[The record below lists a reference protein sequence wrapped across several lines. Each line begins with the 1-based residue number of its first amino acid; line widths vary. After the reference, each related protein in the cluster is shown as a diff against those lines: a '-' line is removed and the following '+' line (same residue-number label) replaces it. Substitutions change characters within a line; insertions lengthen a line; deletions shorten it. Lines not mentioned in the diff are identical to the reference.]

1 MSLLHRLVLLLGIAV
16 LPLLAVEVRN
26 EFELRTDR
34 IREIHQTA
42 RHYLSLIEAE
52 QERLVDTI
60 RQVLATLVQTN
71 AFRNGLEPECGGLLN
86 RLRPSYPDYIDFFAA
101 DADGIIRCGTQR
113 EAIGVSISDRA
124 HFREALASGNFVIG
138 ERIARRVVSGLALP
152 FALPIRGDD
161 GMVRGMATATLD
173 TEWLTRFLNAKPLP
187 PGGSFLL
194 ADRSGTVLAHAPADG
209 MGRALLPALRQ
220 HLNAAA
226 PGTIEVTDD
235 ASGRVHVVAFS
246 PVGAGQ
252 EDLFMAV
259 SIDKEAALQPI
270 DAAMQRSIAM
280 IGAIAGTTLLLVL
293 WGGTRLLRRP
303 VEALVAATERWRGGD
318 LSARSG
324 LDHDRS
330 EIGTLGRAFDAMA
343 DDLQAKAVIE
353 REVHALAHRMA
364 DVLGATTD
372 GVFEI
377 DADWRITFMNDRAR
391 FLIADGRDLT
401 GRRLLDAFPEA
412 EGTVFTERYRY
423 AMESGEPVEFEGYFA
438 PLDSWYSIRAFPT
451 LGGLA
456 VFFQDITARRAG
468 EEALERANLEKS
480 ELLAQLNALLE
491 NAPVGFAFFDRDH
504 RFLRVNAPMGALTGL
519 PPRDHI
525 GRHLREIAPI
535 DAQAALPAIDR
546 VFATGEAARDREL
559 VAAGAGGDRPRH
571 WMAGYFP
578 VRAQGQVTAVGL
590 MLTDITGIRQAE
602 VERERSDMR
611 FRSMFEQAAV
621 GIELL
626 DADGRLLEVNEK
638 LCSIFGVGTGDDLLG
653 RTWEELTDP
662 EDVGR
667 ERPLIASLFAG
678 TLPSYALEKRY
689 RRRGGD
695 RVWVRVTSSLLRGV
709 SRESARRIS
718 IVEDITDRKG
728 IEEALRAAKD
738 EAERANLAK
747 TKFLAATSHDLR
759 QPLQSMFFFTAALAN
774 QVNTERARTALLH
787 LERGL
792 DAMKG
797 LLDSLLDVS
806 RLDAGMIVPQIEEFD
821 VSGTIDHIAA
831 AYGPVALGKRLRWS
845 VDACPVVVRSDR
857 ALLER
862 LLRNLVENALRY
874 TEEGVVSI
882 HCRTDGAMV
891 RITVAD
897 TGIGIPP
904 EQLELIFEEFH
915 QIGNPERDRTQ
926 GLGLGLAIVRRLARL
941 LDHPVTVRSE
951 PGRGSEFEVSVPLG
965 QALKAAP
972 EESGSTPAERTGQG
986 RIAALVDDDA
996 IVLMGLH
1003 AILSEWGYR
1012 VISAGSADLLLDRLA
1027 EQDVR
1032 PDIVIADYR
1041 LREGRV
1047 GTEAVLRVRERFADN
1062 GLPGIILTGETGADC
1077 HIDAARHG
1085 CRVVHKPVTPRQLTA
1100 ALEQHFDG
1108 RD

>member
-1 MSLLHRLVLLLGIAV
+1 MSLLHRLMLLLGIAV

-26 EFELRTDR
+26 EFELRTIR
-34 IREIHQTA
+34 VREIHQSA
-42 RHYLSLIEAE
+42 SNYLSLIEAE
-52 QERLVDTI
+52 QARLVDNI

-71 AFRNGLEPECGGLLN
+71 ALRTGPEAGCGGLLE
-86 RLRPSYPDYIDFFAA
+86 RLRSAYPEYIDIFAT
-101 DADGIIRCGTQR
+101 DPDGIVRCGTR
-113 EAIGVSISDRA
+113 PEAIGVGIADRP
-124 HFREALASGNFVIG
+124 HYREALASGGFVVG
-138 ERIARRVVSGLALP
+138 ERIARRSVPGTALP
-152 FALPIRGDD
+152 FALPIRDEGGRFR
-161 GMVRGMATATLD
+161 GMVTATLD
-173 TEWLTRFLNAKPLP
+173 AEWLTRFLNDKPLP

-194 ADRSGTVLAHAPADG
+194 ADRSGTVIARAPAEEAA
-209 MGRALLPALRQ
+209 RPLSPALRD
-220 HLNAAA
+220 HLKAQTA
-226 PGTIEVTDD
+226 GTMEVIDEAD
-235 ASGRVHVVAFS
+235 GRERVVAFS
-246 PVGAGQ
+246 PVGTGQ

-259 SIDKEAALQPI
+259 GIDKAAALQPV
-270 DAAMQRSIAM
+270 DGAMQRSIAM

-303 VEALVAATERWRGGD
+303 VDALVAATERWRAGD

-324 LDHDRS
+324 LTYDRS
-330 EIGTLGRAFDAMA
+330 EIGALGRAFDAMA
-343 DDLQAKAVIE
+343 ADLQAKAMIE
-353 REVHALAHRMA
+353 TEANALAHRMA
-364 DVLGATTD
+364 DVLGSTTD

-377 DADWRITFMNDRAR
+377 DADWRIAFMNDRAR
-391 FLIADGRDLT
+391 FLVAGGRDLT
-401 GRRLLDAFPEA
+401 GRRLLDAFPEI
-412 EGTVFTERYRY
+412 EGTVFSERYRH
-423 AMESGEPVEFEGYFA
+423 AIDTGEPVEFEGYFA
-438 PLDSWYSIRAFPT
+438 PLDSWFSIRAFPT
-451 LGGLA
+451 RGGLA
-456 VFFQDITARRAG
+456 VFFQDITARRAN
-468 EEALERANLEKS
+468 EEALERANQERS

-504 RFLRVNAPMGALTGL
+504 RCLRVNAPMAELTGL
-519 PPRDHI
+519 SARDHI
-525 GRHLREIAPI
+525 GRHLRELAPI
-535 DAQAALPAIDR
+535 AAQAALPAIDR
-546 VFATGEAARDREL
+546 VFATGEAIHDREL
-559 VAAGAGGDRPRH
+559 VLAAADEERPRH

-578 VRAQGQVTAVGL
+578 VRTQGTVTAVGL
-590 MLTDITGIRQAE
+590 MLTDITGIRRAE
-602 VERERSDMR
+602 AARERSDVR

-626 DADGRLLEVNEK
+626 DADGRLLEVNDK
-638 LCSIFGVGTGDDLLG
+638 LCAILDAGSTELLG
-653 RTWEELTDP
+653 RHWEDMTEA
-662 EDVGR
+662 EDAER
-667 ERPLIASLFAG
+667 ERPLVAALFAG
-678 TLPSYALEKRY
+678 KLPSYALEKRY
-689 RRRGGD
+689 RRGGGD
-695 RVWVRVTSSLLRGV
+695 RMWVRVTSSLLRGG
-709 SRESARRIS
+709 SGEPARRIA

-774 QVNTERARTALLH
+774 QVTTERARTALLH

-821 VSGTIDHIAA
+821 VAGTIDHIAA

-874 TEEGVVSI
+874 TEQGVVSI
-882 HCRTDGAMV
+882 HCRVDGAVV
-891 RITVAD
+891 RLAVRD

-904 EQLELIFEEFH
+904 EQLDLIFEEFH

-941 LDHPVTVRSE
+941 LDHPLTVRSE
-951 PGRGSEFEVSVPLG
+951 PGIGSEFEVCVPLG
-965 QALKAAP
+965 QTLK
-972 EESGSTPAERTGQG
+972 EPAEDGGPAVDERSG
-986 RIAALVDDDA
+986 RGRVAALVDDDA

-1012 VISAGSADLLLDRLA
+1012 VISAGSADLLLERLG
-1027 EQDVR
+1027 EQEMR

-1047 GTEAVLRVRERFADN
+1047 GTEAILRVRDRYADDT
-1062 GLPGIILTGETGADC
+1062 LPGIILTGEAGPEC
-1077 HIDAARHG
+1077 HVDAARHG

-1100 ALEQHFDG
+1100 ALEQHFPRTG
-1108 RD
+1108 

>member
-1 MSLLHRLVLLLGIAV
+1 MSLLHRLLLLLGVAV

-34 IREIHQTA
+34 VREVHQSA

-52 QERLVDTI
+52 QERLVDNI

-71 AFRNGLEPECGGLLN
+71 ALRNGLEAECGGLLN
-86 RLRPSYPDYIDFFAA
+86 RLRSAYPDYIEFFAS
-101 DADGIIRCGTQR
+101 DTQGVVRCGTQP
-113 EAIGVSISDRA
+113 EAIGVNIGDRA
-124 HFREALASGNFVIG
+124 HVREAQASSRFVVG
-138 ERIARRVVSGLALP
+138 ERIARRSAPGMALP
-152 FALPIRGDD
+152 FALPILDDNGSLRGI
-161 GMVRGMATATLD
+161 ATATLD
-173 TEWLTRFLNAKPLP
+173 AEWLTRFLNDKPLP

-194 ADRSGTVLAHAPADG
+194 ADRSGTVVAHAPVDVKD
-209 MGRALLPALRQ
+209 RALMPAMHQ
-220 HLNAAA
+220 HLNARE
-226 PGTIEVTDD
+226 PGTIEVTDG
-235 ASGRVHVVAFS
+235 ASGRVHVIAFS

-259 SIDKEAALQPI
+259 SIDKAAALEPI
-270 DAAMQRSIAM
+270 DAAMRRSIAM
-280 IGAIAGTTLLLVL
+280 IATIAGVTLLMVL
-293 WGGTRLLRRP
+293 WGGARLLRQP
-303 VEALVAATERWRGGD
+303 VEALVGATERWRSGD

-324 LDHDRS
+324 LAHDRS

-353 REVHALAHRMA
+353 AEAHALAHRMA

-391 FLIADGRDLT
+391 FLIAEGRDLT

-423 AMESGEPVEFEGYFA
+423 AMDSGEPVEFEGYFA

-451 LGGLA
+451 QGGLA

-468 EEALERANLEKS
+468 EEALERANLENS

-504 RFLRVNAPMGALTGL
+504 RFLRVNAPMAAVTGL

-525 GRHLREIAPI
+525 GRHLRELAPI
-535 DAQAALPAIDR
+535 VAQAALPAIDR
-546 VFATGEAARDREL
+546 VFATGEAAHNREI
-559 VAAGAGGDRPRH
+559 VMAGATGEHPRH
-571 WMAGYFP
+571 WMAGFFP
-578 VRAQGQVTAVGL
+578 VRTQGEVTAVGL

-602 VERERSDMR
+602 ADRERSDVR

-638 LCSIFGVGTGDDLLG
+638 LCGIFGAGGGGDLLG
-653 RTWEELTDP
+653 RSWDELTDP
-662 EDVGR
+662 EDVER
-667 ERPLIASLFAG
+667 ERPLVTALFAG

-689 RRRGGD
+689 RRIGGD
-695 RVWVRVTSSLLRGV
+695 GVWVRVTSSLLRGV
-709 SRESARRIS
+709 SGEPARRIS

-821 VSGTIDHIAA
+821 VSATIDHIAA
-831 AYGPVALGKRLRWS
+831 AYGPVALGKHLHWS

-874 TEEGVVSI
+874 TEQGLVSI
-882 HCRTDGAMV
+882 HCRVDGPAV
-891 RITVAD
+891 RITVSD

-941 LDHPVTVRSE
+941 LDHPVAVRSE

-965 QALKAAP
+965 QALKASA
-972 EESGSTPAERTGQG
+972 EESGPAVDERTGQG

-1012 VISAGSADLLLDRLA
+1012 VISAGSADLLLDRLE

-1062 GLPGIILTGETGADC
+1062 TLPGIILTGETGPDC
-1077 HIDAARHG
+1077 HVDAARHG
-1085 CRVVHKPVTPRQLTA
+1085 FRVVHKPVTPRQLTA
-1100 ALEQHFDG
+1100 ALDQHFDG
-1108 RD
+1108 

>member
-1 MSLLHRLVLLLGIAV
+1 MSLLHRLMLLLGVAV

-26 EFELRTDR
+26 EFGLRADR
-34 IREIHQTA
+34 IRDVHRSAQ
-42 RHYLSLIEAE
+42 HYLSMIEAE
-52 QERLVDTI
+52 QTRLVDTV
-60 RQVLATLVQTN
+60 RQVLMTLVQTN
-71 AFRNGLEPECGGLLN
+71 ALRNGPEPECGGLLR
-86 RLRPSYPDYIDFFAA
+86 RLRPSYPDYLDIFVTDPG
-101 DADGIIRCGTQR
+101 GIVRCGTR
-113 EAIGVSISDRA
+113 PEGIGIGIGDRA
-124 HFREALASGNFVIG
+124 YYREALASGSFAVG
-138 ERIARRVVSGLALP
+138 ERIARRAAPGAALP
-152 FALPIRGDD
+152 FALPIRSD
-161 GMVRGMATATLD
+161 GGEFRGMAAAVLD
-173 TEWLTRFLNAKPLP
+173 VEWLTRFLNTKPLP

-194 ADRSGTVLAHAPADG
+194 ADRSGTLIARAPVAEPG
-209 MGRALLPALRQ
+209 QVLPAVLRR
-220 HLNAAA
+220 HLHAQSA
-226 PGTIEVTDD
+226 GTIEVVDEVD
-235 ASGRVHVVAFS
+235 GREHVVAFS

-252 EDLFMAV
+252 ENLFMAV
-259 SIDKEAALQPI
+259 SIDKEAALKPI
-270 DAAMQRSIAM
+270 DEAMRRSFLM
-280 IGAIAGTTLLLVL
+280 IGAIAGTTMLLVL

-303 VEALVAATERWRGGD
+303 VDALVEATGRWRAGD

-324 LDHDRS
+324 LAHDRS

-343 DDLQAKAVIE
+343 DDLQAKAMVE
-353 REVHALAHRMA
+353 LEANALAHRMA

-377 DADWRITFMNDRAR
+377 DAEWRITFMNDRAR
-391 FLIADGRDLT
+391 FLVAGGRDLS
-401 GRRLLDAFPEA
+401 GRRLLDAFPEI
-412 EGTVFTERYRY
+412 EGTVFSERYRH
-423 AMESGEPVEFEGYFA
+423 AVDTGEPVEFEGYFA
-438 PLDSWYSIRAFPT
+438 PLESWYSIRAFPT
-451 LGGLA
+451 RGGLA
-456 VFFQDITARRAG
+456 VFFQDITRRRAN
-468 EEALERANLEKS
+468 EEALERANQEKT

-504 RFLRVNAPMGALTGL
+504 RCLRVNAPMAELTGL
-519 PPRDHI
+519 PARDHI
-525 GRHLREIAPI
+525 GRHLRELAPI
-535 DAQAALPAIDR
+535 AAQAALPAIDR
-546 VFATGEAARDREL
+546 VFATGEAIRDREL
-559 VAAGAGGDRPRH
+559 VLATADEERPRH
-571 WMAGYFP
+571 WMGGYFP
-578 VRAQGQVTAVGL
+578 VRTLGEVTAVGL
-590 MLTDITGIRQAE
+590 MLTDITGIRRAE
-602 VERERSDMR
+602 AARERSDVR

-626 DADGRLLEVNEK
+626 DADGRLLEVNDK
-638 LCSIFGVGTGDDLLG
+638 LCAILDAGSAELLG
-653 RTWEELTDP
+653 RHWEDITEA
-662 EDVGR
+662 EDAER
-667 ERPLIASLFAG
+667 ERPLVAALFAG
-678 TLPSYALEKRY
+678 MLPSYALEKRY
-689 RRRGGD
+689 RRNGD
-695 RVWVRVTSSLLRGV
+695 RVWVRVTSSLLRGGPG
-709 SRESARRIS
+709 EPARRIS

-774 QVNTERARTALLH
+774 QVTSERAKTALLH

-845 VDACPVVVRSDR
+845 VDACPAVVRSDR

-882 HCRTDGAMV
+882 HCRVDGPVV
-891 RITVAD
+891 RIAVCD

-904 EQLELIFEEFH
+904 EQLDLIFEEFH

-941 LDHPVTVRSE
+941 LDHPITVRSE
-951 PGRGSEFEVSVPLG
+951 PGNGSEFEISVPLG
-965 QALKAAP
+965 EAPKAAP
-972 EESGSTPAERTGQG
+972 EDAGPMTTGRSGQG

-1012 VISAGSADLLLDRLA
+1012 VISAGSADLLLERLE
-1027 EQDVR
+1027 EQGAR

-1047 GTEAVLRVRERFADN
+1047 GTEAIMRVRDRYADDM
-1062 GLPGIILTGETGADC
+1062 LPGIILTGETGPEC
-1077 HIDAARHG
+1077 HVDAANHG

-1100 ALEQHFDG
+1100 ALEQHFYGDP
-1108 RD
+1108 